1 MCLCYYFFIIT
12 NVMNCEQY
20 PIKKI
25 VYLCLFDLVT
35 LVVSFDTPLNSLKD
49 SNASPKIK
57 TTKEE

>member
-1 MCLCYYFFIIT
+1 
-12 NVMNCEQY
+12 MNCEQY

-57 TTKEE
+57 TTKEEWIMVFFSLVAFWK